1 MNQCINVKPAVF
13 AFDLCRLWI
22 ERAAMFRSVLFVPC
36 ANPKAM
42 AKAHGL
48 IVDALIFD
56 LEDAV
61 GDSQRDGALAA
72 LAQALKTG
80 GFSAKTLLVRIHPQ
94 YINATY
100 KALHGLMFD
109 GLVVPK
115 VGNPEDLRGLMNL
128 WPKVPVWAMI
138 ETAEGV
144 ANLWE
149 IAGMP
154 LRGLIAGPNDLRQS
168 LHSRPMLERQ
178 DILFALSQIVLHGRA
193 NTLVVLDGV
202 YNAFQDEAGFIS
214 ECAQGRSLGFD
225 GKTLIHPSQIKAC
238 EAAFNPSDSEIEW
251 AREVTAAF
259 EDTQAGV
266 VTVKGQMVERL
277 HLEAARRIL
286 ETKT

>member
-1 MNQCINVKPAVF
+1 MTPA
-13 AFDLCRLWI
+13 L
-22 ERAAMFRSVLFVPC
+22 MFRSVLFVPC
-36 ANPKAM
+36 ANPKAL
-42 AKAHGL
+42 AKARGL
-48 IVDALIFD
+48 AVDALIFD

-61 GDSQRDGALAA
+61 GDADRDGALLA
-72 LAQALKTG
+72 LAETLKEG
-80 GFSAKTLLVRIHPQ
+80 GFTAKTVLVRIHPQ
-94 YINATY
+94 YINAIY
-100 KALHGLMFD
+100 KALHGLAFD

-168 LHSRPMLERQ
+168 LRTRPLANRQ
-178 DILFALSQIVLHGRA
+178 DILFALSQIVLFGRA

-202 YNAFQDEAGFIS
+202 YNAYRDEAGFAA
-214 ECAQGRSLGFD
+214 ECEQGRSLGFD
-225 GKTLIHPSQIKAC
+225 GKTLIHPSQIAAC
-238 EAAFNPSDSEIEW
+238 EAAFSPSDSEIAW
-251 AREVTAAF
+251 AHQVVAAF
-259 EDTQAGV
+259 AGTEAGV
-266 VTVKGQMVERL
+266 VPMGGEMVERL

-286 ETKT
+286 G